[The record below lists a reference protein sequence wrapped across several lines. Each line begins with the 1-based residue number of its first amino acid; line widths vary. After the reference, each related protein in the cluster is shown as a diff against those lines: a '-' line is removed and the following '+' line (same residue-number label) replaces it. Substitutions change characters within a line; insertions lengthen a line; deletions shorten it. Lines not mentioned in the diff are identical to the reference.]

1 MGANWWLKE
10 SEACDPTGAR
20 FQRFCLEI
28 SDLRAEV
35 TRMMACLARTE
46 DGLEIMLEMLRRIKN
61 LDHQMATW
69 TAGLPAEYQPQTL
82 YYELDRCS
90 SGGSLRTAAVF
101 PGRVDVYRDI
111 VTAAVLNGT
120 RAARIILGSLLI
132 RVAAWICSPADYR
145 LSPDYVTAVR
155 NIRAVTADLVAAVP
169 FMLSAFGGDGI
180 ASGSFA
186 CGADVQAKMVGG
198 LMASWPL
205 STVRTCDFSTD
216 EQREWAVGRLMA
228 ISQDLGIKYAESLAN
243 VSEPLRGWGL
253 GSMLTCAAGQDSLP
267 LDAHAPRR
275 AHDDAGPSQ
284 GDQGDT
290 RYPACASSGSLVA
303 VDFMTWVIR
312 FPYHSLQHR
321 GSSFAS
327 LVSGVPIRFTTWEQ
341 RLSGERS
348 YWARLWRAPLKAL
361 D

>member
-10 SEACDPTGAR
+10 SEACDPIGAR
-20 FQRFCLEI
+20 FQRFSLEI

-82 YYELDRCS
+82 YYEVDRGS
-90 SGGSLRTAAVF
+90 SGGGGGGGGSLRTAAVF
-101 PGRVDVYRDI
+101 PGRVDVYRDM

-155 NIRAVTADLVAAVP
+155 TVRAVTADLVAAVP
-169 FMLSAFGGDGI
+169 FMLSAFGGDGGI

-216 EQREWAVGRLMA
+216 DQREWAVGRLMA

-243 VSEPLRGWGL
+243 VSEAPPPLCCAREAGWAGWL
-253 GSMLTCAAGQDSLP
+253 AGFSMLD
-267 LDAHAPRR
+267 
-275 AHDDAGPSQ
+275 
-284 GDQGDT
+284 
-290 RYPACASSGSLVA
+290 
-303 VDFMTWVIR
+303 
-312 FPYHSLQHR
+312 
-321 GSSFAS
+321 
-327 LVSGVPIRFTTWEQ
+327 
-341 RLSGERS
+341 
-348 YWARLWRAPLKAL
+348 
-361 D
+361 